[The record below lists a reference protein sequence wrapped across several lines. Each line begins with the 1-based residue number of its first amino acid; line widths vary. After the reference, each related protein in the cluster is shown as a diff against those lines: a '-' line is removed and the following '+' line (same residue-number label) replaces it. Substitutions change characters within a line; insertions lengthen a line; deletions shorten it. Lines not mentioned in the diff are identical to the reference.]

1 MPTETVAGFNETLRC
16 EIRREYAEVATN
28 PSKGFH
34 FHTGRPLSKL
44 LGYSDALLDGLPE
57 ESVESLAGTGNPFAM
72 GALGRGERVIDLGC
86 GAGLDTLIAARMV
99 GPTGTVLA
107 IDMTPEMMEKA
118 KRSAATMGLSNVDF
132 HLGYI
137 EETGSPDGGTD
148 VVISNGV
155 INLVPDKRSVFG
167 EIYRVLKPGGRIQ
180 IADIIVQKAVP
191 ESAKRKIELWSG

>member
-1 MPTETVAGFNETLRC
+1 MSTETAAGFNETLRC

-34 FHTGRPLSKL
+34 FHTGRRLSKL

-57 ESVESLAGTGNPFAM
+57 EAVESLAGTGNPFAM
-72 GALGRGERVIDLGC
+72 GALGHGERVIDLGC

-99 GPTGTVLA
+99 GSTGTVLA

-118 KRSAATMGLSNVDF
+118 KRSAAAMGLSNVDF
-132 HLGYI
+132 QLGYI
-137 EETGSPDGGTD
+137 EEIRSPDGGAD

-155 INLVPDKRSVFG
+155 INLAPDKRRVFG

-180 IADIIVQKAVP
+180 IGDIIVQKAVP
-191 ESAKRKIELWSG
+191 ESAKQKIALWAG

>member
-1 MPTETVAGFNETLRC
+1 MSTETVTGFNESLRC

-44 LGYSDALLDGLPE
+44 LGYSDALLDGIPE
-57 ESVESLAGTGNPFAM
+57 EAVESLAGTGNPFAM

-99 GPTGTVLA
+99 GSTGTVVA

-132 HLGYI
+132 QNGYI
-137 EETGSPDGGTD
+137 EEIRSPDGAAD

-155 INLVPDKRSVFG
+155 INLVPDKRRVFG

-180 IADIIVQKAVP
+180 IGDIIVQKAVP

>member
-34 FHTGRPLSKL
+34 FHTGRPLAKL

-57 ESVESLAGTGNPFAM
+57 EAVESLAGTGNPFAM

-132 HLGYI
+132 QLGYI

-180 IADIIVQKAVP
+180 IGDIIVQKAVP